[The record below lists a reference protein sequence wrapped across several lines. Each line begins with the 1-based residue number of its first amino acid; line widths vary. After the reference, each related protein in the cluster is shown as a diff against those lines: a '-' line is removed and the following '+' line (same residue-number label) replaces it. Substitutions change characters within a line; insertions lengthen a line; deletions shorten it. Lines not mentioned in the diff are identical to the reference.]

1 MLEMFLFLL
10 KLLSA
15 TKNDKMFEMFFHFY
29 DDHSLSTLSSFMMPA
44 GRIFQDSTNKQNRKK
59 RDKPEKPFSGI
70 DFSMRSNLSS
80 ETFPFWIY
88 ELKASVLTLFA
99 SQFISFWKSFK
110 ASEEGKNLISIIKF
124 PHRKIL
130 TRKWWWSAKN
140 IYKNFSSKKTVK
152 KRLRNF
158 VCASQSLKK

>member
-1 MLEMFLFLL
+1 MFLFLL

-80 ETFPFWIY
+80 ETFPF
-88 ELKASVLTLFA
+88 
-99 SQFISFWKSFK
+99 
-110 ASEEGKNLISIIKF
+110 
-124 PHRKIL
+124 
-130 TRKWWWSAKN
+130 
-140 IYKNFSSKKTVK
+140 
-152 KRLRNF
+152 
-158 VCASQSLKK
+158 